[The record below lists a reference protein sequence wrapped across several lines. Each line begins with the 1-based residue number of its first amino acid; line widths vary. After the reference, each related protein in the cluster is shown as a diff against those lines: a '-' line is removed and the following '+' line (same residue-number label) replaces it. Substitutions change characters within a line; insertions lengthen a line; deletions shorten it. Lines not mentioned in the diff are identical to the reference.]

1 MKLTKSRLKQLI
13 KEQLETVL
21 QEQEALQPGYAIE
34 VIKIEKANKRGVT
47 AIVLAK
53 KKGDPRSADTKIQV
67 DSKNY
72 NKKKLIGGVETEVR
86 ISINKQKTPGADKD
100 PKFANAQ
107 WEGEF
112 AIEVNGK
119 EKVEPW
125 SPGAEKY
132 VNSYIRQLLAAP
144 EFKQLDR
151 ETKAL
156 NEQDPLRG
164 AKPAPVPQQPVARGA
179 APMPQQRPV
188 KGAAPMPGASPKA
201 AKKQAPEAA
210 ARRPA
215 KGAAMS
221 AQALG
226 AAGLGFVKSY
236 MDSKPRSERRDLA
249 FRFMDT
255 QIILNKMK
263 KGQLTAE
270 QALKAAKNSLVKVI
284 LRSVKNATPED
295 RKRYLDIGKRI
306 TIS

>member
-1 MKLTKSRLKQLI
+1 M
-13 KEQLETVL
+13 
-21 QEQEALQPGYAIE
+21 
-34 VIKIEKANKRGVT
+34 
-47 AIVLAK
+47 
-53 KKGDPRSADTKIQV
+53 
-67 DSKNY
+67 
-72 NKKKLIGGVETEVR
+72 
-86 ISINKQKTPGADKD
+86 
-100 PKFANAQ
+100 
-107 WEGEF
+107 
-112 AIEVNGK
+112 
-119 EKVEPW
+119 
-125 SPGAEKY
+125 
-132 VNSYIRQLLAAP
+132 
-144 EFKQLDR
+144 
-151 ETKAL
+151 
-156 NEQDPLRG
+156 
-164 AKPAPVPQQPVARGA
+164 PQQPVARGA

>member
-1 MKLTKSRLKQLI
+1 MKLKESKIKQII
-13 KEQLETVL
+13 KEELETVV
-21 QEQEALQPGYAIE
+21 QEQEAMQPGYAIE

-47 AIVLAK
+47 AIMLAK
-53 KKGDPRSADTKIQV
+53 KKGDPRSADKKIQV

-144 EFKQLDR
+144 EFKELDR
-151 ETKAL
+151 ETA
-156 NEQDPLRG
+156 NEQRM
-164 AKPAPVPQQPVARGA
+164 PQQPVARGA
-179 APMPQQRPV
+179 APMPQQPV
-188 KGAAPMPGASPKA
+188 ARGAAPMPGANPP
-201 AKKQAPEAA
+201 AKGTASMAQRAPAGA
-210 ARRPA
+210 TRRPA
-215 KGAAMS
+215 KGTAMS

-255 QIILNKMK
+255 QAILNRMK

-284 LRSVKNATPED
+284 LRSVENATPED